1 MNNGG
6 TSYTLAMTHAFLL
19 SSRNLSDHNENC
31 SRHQRTKIPGPRI
44 IILVTKYADITIL
57 SCKSSPSLGEKSTD
71 ITTVSLKEHADDSH
85 HGLHTAPPIAIHIPK
100 FQLYQATISGKCGQP
115 VGNVTSAKIQSLSV
129 IGCCTFWSSKDSCPH
144 TMIPQVFQPKRDVTF
159 AASRT

>member
-1 MNNGG
+1 MHFFN
-6 TSYTLAMTHAFLL
+6 L

-44 IILVTKYADITIL
+44 IILVKKYADITIL

-115 VGNVTSAKIQSLSV
+115 VGNVTSAKIPQMDKVCLSSDAARSGHQK
-129 IGCCTFWSSKDSCPH
+129 IPAKH
-144 TMIPQVFQPKRDVTF
+144 TP
-159 AASRT
+159 

>member
-1 MNNGG
+1 V
-6 TSYTLAMTHAFLL
+6 
-19 SSRNLSDHNENC
+19 
-31 SRHQRTKIPGPRI
+31 K
-44 IILVTKYADITIL
+44 KYADITIL
-57 SCKSSPSLGEKSTD
+57 SCKSSTSLGEKSTD

-115 VGNVTSAKIQSLSV
+115 VGNVTSAKIPQMDKIRLCQSLSV
-129 IGCCTFWSSKDSCPH
+129 IGCCTFWSSKDSCQTH
-144 TMIPQVFQPKRDVTF
+144 TMIPQVFQPKKDVTF